1 MMSISKTTISS
12 EDSYRYFLLV
22 ITNKNCNFYLANVIL
37 YINALRNPTSN
48 FVKLTAL
55 VWDLVASILQ
65 ILSNY
70 QLFADISSLNNFFNH
85 LTGEILLI
93 MFLWCHS
100 YISIV
105 HSTSSFITLCSI
117 RVKANI
123 AINER

>member
-12 EDSYRYFLLV
+12 EDSYRYFLIV

-48 FVKLTAL
+48 FMKLTAL

-70 QLFADISSLNNFFNH
+70 QLFADISSLNNFFQPSDWGNIINYVP
-85 LTGEILLI
+85 L
-93 MFLWCHS
+93 
-100 YISIV
+100 V
-105 HSTSSFITLCSI
+105 SFIYINCSQYI
-117 RVKANI
+117 LIYYSLFN
-123 AINER
+123 